1 MISIA
6 GGGEVQRLLD
16 RVALQAGLYRQ
27 VIVCSPYMDE
37 PMCSR
42 LAQLAARIDRE
53 RSHLSIITRPD
64 TITNTVEAQHL
75 RTEGRIRVT
84 GLPGLHAKFYL
95 AVGRD
100 ARLTEAILTSAN
112 CTLAGTTGNIE
123 LGIRMAMSTPA
134 AARLIEDIDRFARRI
149 VA

>member
-1 MISIA
+1 MISIV

-16 RVALQAGLYRQ
+16 RVALRAGLYRQ
-27 VIVCSPYMDE
+27 LIVCSPYMDG
-37 PMCSR
+37 PMCIR
-42 LAQLAARIDRE
+42 LAQLAALIERE
-53 RSHLSIITRPD
+53 RSHLSIITTPV
-64 TITNTVEAQHL
+64 TITNTVAAQDL

-134 AARLIEDIDRFARRI
+134 GARLIEDIDRFARRI